1 MTIKFYPSRLPGEP
15 LETHEHGNITL
26 HQWMVKNV
34 PGYSQDRSHPVAV
47 ELNGRTLPPDEWPLC
62 QLSPDSDVRIYP
74 VPYGTGLEIAV
85 WVSVAISAASA
96 VYSLFFGPKVDL
108 GGYSSGSGRS
118 LELNPA
124 KANTAKLGDP
134 IREVFGRCRIYPD
147 YLVQPVTRFD
157 PDDPTRMTVEMFLC
171 VGQGRFSF
179 TGGDKRIGET
189 PAASLGDGFSD
200 KVYQPGEDVSSD
212 PRSENW
218 FNSTEVGGTSSGT
231 GLDMAQTSPDSDDII
246 ADSMTIS
253 GASVTFTGL
262 DTDDGDDDDEDDN
275 SLPASWVAGTIV
287 EIKAPTN
294 FLISTSSGYS
304 VFASKLLTE
313 IAPVVG
319 MPVTL
324 SFNSVD
330 YDLFIAA
337 FTPGQDA
344 VPGEGGSAAKIQS
357 SAAPT
362 TYDFSL
368 GSTTFTVTWH
378 GTTYTV
384 SLVADY
390 VNMSGLLAAITE
402 GLTGSGLVAQDN
414 GGIVLI
420 TEEASP
426 FTGGEITSSSL
437 PVAVFGDAPVYTA
450 GSESTG
456 GSAAITANVTL
467 AYNSATGTPFS
478 GMPEGTQR
486 LSLSHRGNEYQI
498 ISTDG
503 TTATVA
509 RLVDGAIDASW
520 PGFSGRTMID
530 YEATG
535 LNDTLSWLGPF
546 LACPENEVVDA
557 FEVNFSFPNGICGFD
572 NKGKKRI
579 RHVEWE
585 IQYRVYGTG
594 SGWISK
600 QGEYALKNI
609 NGLGYTERFSLDSPG
624 LVEVRCRRRNE
635 QGSNNARDNMYW
647 QALRGRL
654 PARPVSYSG
663 VTTWAIT
670 VETGGKL
677 AAQSDRRVSVVATRE
692 YDGGGN
698 RTISGAFLHVAGSLG
713 FNANQIDTSAINALE
728 TAWWTPRGE
737 YFDYE
742 ASSDSASAKDIFD
755 KITEAGMSYF
765 LLSDGLLSA
774 GREGI
779 KSWTGII
786 TPQDTVE
793 EMQTSFRAPSDDDYD
808 GVDVTYINPV
818 TWAEEIVQCRT
829 TDNPVPRKVES
840 YSLGIVMTA
849 DRAYRIGMRRLMK
862 YLHQRR
868 TYECT
873 TELLGWC
880 YQFGDHIILS
890 DDIPTGKTISCL
902 IEGVTFDDEVI
913 TLTVTELLDWSYA
926 NPRCWIQFQGG
937 RPSTRLLTPTRVDDF
952 TLTIPYND
960 DLHPE
965 DWTMDDPDVELPRL
979 LFCDS
984 EKGARHG
991 IVQEIVPSDDCT
1003 CQVTAPEYKEIFYS
1017 YDDATYPGDVA

>member
-1 MTIKFYPSRLPGEP
+1 MTIRIYPSRLPGEP

-26 HQWMVKNV
+26 HQWMVRNV

-47 ELNGRTLPPDEWPLC
+47 ELNGRTFPPDEWPLC

-157 PDDPTRMTVEMFLC
+157 PNDPTRMTVEMFLC

-189 PAASLGDGFSD
+189 PAASLGNGFSD

-246 ADSMTIS
+246 ADSMTVS

-337 FTPGQDA
+337 CTPGQDA
-344 VPGEGGSAAKIQS
+344 IPGEGGSAAKIQS

-426 FTGGEITSSSL
+426 FAGGEISSSSL

-467 AYNSATGTPFS
+467 AYNSSTGTPFS

-486 LSLSHRGNEYQI
+486 LSLSHRGSEYQI
-498 ISTDG
+498 VTTDG

-654 PARPVSYSG
+654 LARPVSYSG

-698 RTISGAFLHVAGSLG
+698 RTISGAFRHVAGSLG

-793 EMQTSFRAPSDDDYD
+793 EMKTSFRAPSDDDYD
-808 GVDVTYINPV
+808 GVDVTYINLV

-840 YSLGIVMTA
+840 YSLGTVMTA

-913 TLTVTELLDWSYA
+913 TLTVTELLDWSYV

-937 RPSTRLLTPTRVDDF
+937 RPSTRLLTPTGVDDF

>member
-1 MTIKFYPSRLPGEP
+1 MTIRIYPSRLPGEP

-26 HQWMVKNV
+26 HQWMVRNV

-47 ELNGRTLPPDEWPLC
+47 ELNGRTLSPDEWPLC

-85 WVSVAISAASA
+85 WVSIAVSVASAA
-96 VYSLFFGPKVDL
+96 YSLFFGPKLDI

-157 PDDPTRMTVEMFLC
+157 PNDPTRMTVEMFLC
-171 VGQGRFSF
+171 VGQGKFSF

-200 KVYQPGEDVSSD
+200 KVYQPGEDVSFD
-212 PRSENW
+212 TRSENW

-246 ADSMTIS
+246 ADSMTVS

-262 DTDDGDDDDEDDN
+262 DTDDGDDDDDN

-337 FTPGQDA
+337 YTPGQDA
-344 VPGEGGSAAKIQS
+344 IPGEGGSAAKIQS

-368 GSTTFTVTWH
+368 GSTTFTVTWN

-384 SLVADY
+384 SLVANY

-402 GLTGSGLVAQDN
+402 GLTGSGLVARDN
-414 GGIVLI
+414 GGTVLI

-426 FTGGEITSSSL
+426 FAGGAITSSSL
-437 PVAVFGDAPVYTA
+437 PSSVFGDAPVYNS
-450 GSESTG
+450 GSASTG

-467 AYNSATGTPFS
+467 AYNSATGTAFT
-478 GMPEGTQR
+478 GVPEGTQR
-486 LSLSHRGNEYQI
+486 LSLAHRGNEYQVF
-498 ISTDG
+498 SADG
-503 TTATVA
+503 TTATVT
-509 RLVDGAIDASW
+509 RLVNGSTDASW
-520 PGFSGRTMID
+520 PGFSSRTMID

-535 LNDTLSWLGPF
+535 INDTLSWLGPF

-594 SGWISK
+594 SGWLSK

-609 NGLGYTERFSLDSPG
+609 NGLGFTERFSLDSPG

-654 PARPVSYSG
+654 LARPASYSG

-692 YDGGGN
+692 YEGGGN
-698 RTISGAFLHVAGSLG
+698 RTISGAFRHVAGSLG

-774 GREGI
+774 GREGV
-779 KSWTGII
+779 KNWTGII

-829 TDNPVPRKVES
+829 ADNPVPRKVES

-902 IEGVTFDDEVI
+902 IEDMAFDDEVI
-913 TLTVTELLDWSYA
+913 TLTVTEFLDWSYA
-926 NPRCWIQFQGG
+926 NPRCWIQFQDG
-937 RPSTRLLTPTRVDDF
+937 RPSTRLLTPMRVDDF
-952 TLTIPYND
+952 TLSIPYHA

-991 IVQEIVPSDDCT
+991 IIQEIVPSDDGT
-1003 CQVTAPEYKEIFYS
+1003 CQVTAPEYKEIFYA

>member
-1 MTIKFYPSRLPGEP
+1 MTIRIYPSRLPGEP

-26 HQWMVKNV
+26 HQWMVRNV

-157 PDDPTRMTVEMFLC
+157 PNDPTRMTVEMFLC

-246 ADSMTIS
+246 ADSMTVS
-253 GASVTFTGL
+253 GVSVTFTGL
-262 DTDDGDDDDEDDN
+262 DADDDDDDDEDDN

-337 FTPGQDA
+337 CTPGQDA

-414 GGIVLI
+414 GGTVLI
-420 TEEASP
+420 AEETSP
-426 FTGGEITSSSL
+426 FAGGEITSSSL
-437 PVAVFGDAPVYTA
+437 PVAIFGDAPVYTA

-456 GSAAITANVTL
+456 GSPAITANVTL

-509 RLVDGAIDASW
+509 RLVNGAVDASW
-520 PGFSGRTMID
+520 PGFSARTMID

-546 LACPENEVVDA
+546 LACPENEVVDV

-654 PARPVSYSG
+654 LARPVSYSG

-698 RTISGAFLHVAGSLG
+698 RTISGAFRHVAGSLG

-793 EMQTSFRAPSDDDYD
+793 EMNTSFRAPSDDDYD

-913 TLTVTELLDWSYA
+913 TLTVTELLDWSYV

>member
-1 MTIKFYPSRLPGEP
+1 MTIRIYPSRLPGEP

-26 HQWMVKNV
+26 HQWMVRNV

-96 VYSLFFGPKVDL
+96 AYSLFFGPKLDI

-246 ADSMTIS
+246 ADSMTVS

-275 SLPASWVAGTIV
+275 SLPDSWVTGAIV

-294 FLISTSSGYS
+294 YLISASSGYS
-304 VFASKLLTE
+304 VFASPLLTE
-313 IAPVVG
+313 LAPVAG

-330 YDLFIAA
+330 YDLVIASY
-337 FTPGQDA
+337 TPGQEA
-344 VPGEGGSAAKIQS
+344 VPGEGGSAAKIQA
-357 SAAPT
+357 SAAPV
-362 TYDFSL
+362 TYDFSTSS
-368 GSTTFTVTWH
+368 STFMITWQ

-384 SLVADY
+384 SLVANY
-390 VNMSGLLAAITE
+390 ISMSGLLAAITE
-402 GLTGSGLVAQDN
+402 GLTGSGLVARDN
-414 GGIVLI
+414 GGTVLI
-420 TEEASP
+420 TEAASP
-426 FTGGEITSSSL
+426 FVGGAITSSSL
-437 PVAVFGDAPVYTA
+437 PAAVFGDAPVYTSGTA
-450 GSESTG
+450 STG
-456 GSAAITANVTL
+456 GSPAVTANVTL
-467 AYNSATGTPFS
+467 AYNSTTGMAFS
-478 GMPEGTQR
+478 GMPEGVQR
-486 LSLSHRGNEYQI
+486 LSLAHRGNEYQI
-498 ISTDG
+498 VSSDG

-509 RLVDGAIDASW
+509 RLVSGAVDESW
-520 PGFSGRTMID
+520 PGFIARTMID

-546 LACPENEVVDA
+546 LVCPENETVDM

-572 NKGKKRI
+572 SKGKKRI

-585 IQYRVYGTG
+585 IQYRVYGSG
-594 SGWISK
+594 SGWVSH

-609 NGLGYTERFSLDSPG
+609 NGLGFTERITLSSPG

-654 PARPVSYSG
+654 LARPVSYSG

-670 VETGGKL
+670 IETGGKL

-692 YDGGGN
+692 YDSGGN
-698 RTISGAFLHVAGSLG
+698 RTISGAFRHVANSLG
-713 FNANQIDTSAINALE
+713 FNANQLDTSAINALE

-779 KSWTGII
+779 KTWTGII

-793 EMQTSFRAPSDDDYD
+793 EMKTSFRAPSDDDYD

-818 TWAEEIVQCRT
+818 TWAEEIVQCRM

-868 TYECT
+868 TFECT

-890 DDIPTGKTISCL
+890 DDIPTGKTRSCL
-902 IEGVTFDDEVI
+902 IDAMMYDSQEI
-913 TLTVTELLDWSYA
+913 TLHVTEPLDWSYT
-926 NPRCWIQFQGG
+926 NPRCWIQFQDSGA
-937 RPSTRLLTPTRVDDF
+937 SRLLTPSRIDDY
-952 TLTIPYND
+952 TLTVPYNE

-1003 CQVTAPEYKEIFYS
+1003 CQVTAPEYKEIFYA

>member
-246 ADSMTIS
+246 ADSMTVT
-253 GASVTFTGL
+253 GATVTFTGL
-262 DTDDGDDDDEDDN
+262 DTDDDDDGDEDDN
-275 SLPASWVAGTIV
+275 ALPESWVAGTIV
-287 EIKAPTN
+287 EIKSPTN

-313 IAPVVG
+313 IAPAVG

-337 FTPGQDA
+337 YTPGQDA
-344 VPGEGGSAAKIQS
+344 VPGEGGSAAKIQA

-362 TYDFSL
+362 TYDYSL

-414 GGIVLI
+414 GGTVLI
-420 TEEASP
+420 AEEASP
-426 FTGGEITSSSL
+426 FAGGEITSSSL
-437 PVAVFGDAPVYTA
+437 PVAIFGDAPVYTA

-509 RLVDGAIDASW
+509 RLVNGAVDASW
-520 PGFSGRTMID
+520 PGFSARTMID

-654 PARPVSYSG
+654 LARPVSYSG

>member
-1 MTIKFYPSRLPGEP
+1 MTIRIYPSRLPGKP
-15 LETHEHGNITL
+15 LETHEHGDLTL
-26 HQWMVKNV
+26 HQWMTKNV
-34 PGYSQDRSHPVAV
+34 PSYTHDKRHPVCV
-47 ELNGRTLPPDEWPLC
+47 ELNGRQLPPDEWPLC
-62 QLSPDSDVRIYP
+62 QLRAESDVRMYP
-74 VPYGTGLEIAV
+74 VPYGTGLEIAA
-85 WVSVAISAASA
+85 WVAVGLSVASTAYA
-96 VYSLFFGPKVDL
+96 LFFGPKVDL
-108 GGYSSGSGRS
+108 GGYSSGSSRS
-118 LELNPA
+118 LDLNPA

-171 VGQGRFSF
+171 LGQGRFSF

-200 KVYQPGEDVSSD
+200 NVYQPGEDISAD

-218 FNSTEVGGTSSGT
+218 FNSTEVGGTTSGT
-231 GLDMAQTSPDSDDII
+231 GLDMAQTSPDADDII
-246 ADSMTIS
+246 ADSMTVS

-262 DTDDGDDDDEDDN
+262 DTDDDDDDDEDDN
-275 SLPASWVAGTIV
+275 ALPASWVAGTIV

-313 IAPVVG
+313 IAPMVG

-330 YDLFIAA
+330 YDLFIASY
-337 FTPGQDA
+337 TPGQNA
-344 VPGEGGSAAKIQS
+344 VPGEGGSTAKVQA

-368 GSTTFTVTWH
+368 GSTTFTLTWH

-390 VNMSGLLAAITE
+390 VNMSGLLAAISE

-414 GGIVLI
+414 GGTVLI
-420 TEEASP
+420 AEEASP
-426 FTGGEITSSSL
+426 YAGGSITSSSL

-450 GSESTG
+450 GSASTG
-456 GSAAITANVTL
+456 GSAAITANITL
-467 AYNSATGTPFS
+467 SYNSATGTAFS
-478 GMPEGTQR
+478 GIPEGTQR
-486 LSLSHRGNEYQI
+486 LSLAHRGNEYQI
-498 ISTDG
+498 VATDG
-503 TTATVA
+503 TTATVG
-509 RLVDGAIDASW
+509 RMVDGAIDASW
-520 PGFSGRTMID
+520 PGFVARTMID

-535 LNDTLSWLGPF
+535 LNDTLNWMGPF
-546 LACPENEVVDA
+546 LVCPENEIVDML
-557 FEVNFSFPNGICGFD
+557 EVNFSFPNGICGFD
-572 NKGKKRI
+572 SKGKKRI

-585 IQYRVYGTG
+585 IQYRVYGSG

-600 QGEYALKNI
+600 QGEYALKNV
-609 NGLGYTERFSLDSPG
+609 NGLGYTERITLGSPG

-654 PARPVSYSG
+654 LTRPASYAG
-663 VTTWAIT
+663 VTTWGVT

-677 AAQSDRRVSVVATRE
+677 AAQSDRRVSVVATRD
-692 YDGGGN
+692 YDNGVS
-698 RTISGAFLHVAGSLG
+698 RSVSGAFYHVARSLG
-713 FNANQIDTSAINALE
+713 YQESQIDKVTIDALE
-728 TAWWTPRGE
+728 SAYWTPRGE
-737 YFDYE
+737 YFDYI

-765 LLSDGLLSA
+765 LLSDGLVSA
-774 GREGI
+774 VREGV
-779 KSWTGII
+779 KNWTGII
-786 TPQDTVE
+786 TPQNTSG
-793 EMQTSFRAPSDDDYD
+793 EMQTSFRVASDDDYD
-808 GVDVTYINPV
+808 GVDVTYTNPV
-818 TWAEEIVQCRT
+818 TWSEETVQCRT
-829 TDNPVPRKVES
+829 DGNPVPRKVEA
-840 YSLGIVMTA
+840 YSSGIVMTE

-862 YLHQRR
+862 YLYQRR
-868 TYECT
+868 TYEAT

-880 YQFGDHIILS
+880 YQFGDHIILA

-902 IEGVTFDDEVI
+902 IEEMAYDDDAI
-913 TLTVTELLDWSYA
+913 TLRVSEPLDWTYDS
-926 NPRCWIQFQGG
+926 PRCWIQFQNG
-937 RPSTRLLTPTRVDDF
+937 RPSSRLLTPARIDDY
-952 TLTIPYND
+952 TLSVPYND
-960 DLHPE
+960 DLHPD
-965 DWTMDDPDVELPRL
+965 DWVMDDPDMELPRL

-991 IVQEIVPSDDCT
+991 IIQEIIPSDDGT
-1003 CQVTAPEYKEIFYS
+1003 CQVTAPEYKEIFYA
-1017 YDDATYPGDVA
+1017 YDDAAYPGDAT

>member
-1 MTIKFYPSRLPGEP
+1 MTIRIYPSRLPGEP

-26 HQWMVKNV
+26 HQWMVRNV

-96 VYSLFFGPKVDL
+96 AYSLFFGPKLDI

-246 ADSMTIS
+246 ADSMTVS

-275 SLPASWVAGTIV
+275 SLPDSWVTGAIV

-294 FLISTSSGYS
+294 YLISASSGYS
-304 VFASKLLTE
+304 VFASPLLTE
-313 IAPVVG
+313 LAPVAG

-330 YDLFIAA
+330 YDLVIASY
-337 FTPGQDA
+337 TPGQEA
-344 VPGEGGSAAKIQS
+344 VPGEGGSAAKIQA
-357 SAAPT
+357 SAAPV
-362 TYDFSL
+362 TYDFSTSS
-368 GSTTFTVTWH
+368 STFMITWQ

-384 SLVADY
+384 SLVANY
-390 VNMSGLLAAITE
+390 ISMSGLLAAITE
-402 GLTGSGLVAQDN
+402 GLTGSGLVARDN
-414 GGIVLI
+414 GGTVLI
-420 TEEASP
+420 TEAASP
-426 FTGGEITSSSL
+426 FVGGAITSSSL
-437 PVAVFGDAPVYTA
+437 PAAVFGDAPVYTSGTA
-450 GSESTG
+450 STG
-456 GSAAITANVTL
+456 GSPAVTANVTL
-467 AYNSATGTPFS
+467 AYNSTTGTAFS
-478 GMPEGTQR
+478 GMPEGVQR
-486 LSLSHRGNEYQI
+486 LSLAHRGNEYQI
-498 ISTDG
+498 VSSDG

-509 RLVDGAIDASW
+509 RLVSGAVDESW
-520 PGFSGRTMID
+520 PGFIARTMID

-546 LACPENEVVDA
+546 LVCPENETVDM

-572 NKGKKRI
+572 SKGKKRI

-585 IQYRVYGTG
+585 IQYRVYGSG
-594 SGWISK
+594 SGWVSH

-609 NGLGYTERFSLDSPG
+609 NGLGFTERITLSSPG

-654 PARPVSYSG
+654 LARPVSYSG

-670 VETGGKL
+670 IETGGKL

-692 YDGGGN
+692 YDSGGN
-698 RTISGAFLHVAGSLG
+698 RTISGAFRHVANSLG
-713 FNANQIDTSAINALE
+713 FNANQLDTSAINALE

-779 KSWTGII
+779 KTWTGII

-793 EMQTSFRAPSDDDYD
+793 EMKTSFRAPSDDDYD

-818 TWAEEIVQCRT
+818 TWAEEIVQCRM

-868 TYECT
+868 TFECT

-890 DDIPTGKTISCL
+890 DDIPTGKTRSCL
-902 IEGVTFDDEVI
+902 IDAMMYDSQEI
-913 TLTVTELLDWSYA
+913 TLHVTEPLDWSYT
-926 NPRCWIQFQGG
+926 NPRCWIQFQDSGA
-937 RPSTRLLTPTRVDDF
+937 SRLLTPSRIDDY
-952 TLTIPYND
+952 TLTVPYNE

-1003 CQVTAPEYKEIFYS
+1003 CQVTAPEYKEIFYA

>member
-1 MTIKFYPSRLPGEP
+1 MTIRIYPSRLPGEP
-15 LETHEHGNITL
+15 LETHEHGKITL
-26 HQWMVKNV
+26 HQWMVRNV

-96 VYSLFFGPKVDL
+96 AYSLFFGPKLDI

-157 PDDPTRMTVEMFLC
+157 PNDPTRMTVEMFLC
-171 VGQGRFSF
+171 VGQGKFSF

-200 KVYQPGEDVSSD
+200 KVYQPGEDVTSD

-246 ADSMTIS
+246 ADSMTVS
-253 GASVTFTGL
+253 GTSVTFTGL
-262 DTDDGDDDDEDDN
+262 DTGDGDDDDEDDN
-275 SLPASWVAGTIV
+275 SLPDSWVTGTIV

-294 FLISTSSGYS
+294 YLISTSSGYS
-304 VFASKLLTE
+304 VFASSLLTE
-313 IAPVVG
+313 LAPVAG

-330 YDLFIAA
+330 YDLVIASY
-337 FTPGQDA
+337 TPGQEA
-344 VPGEGGSAAKIQS
+344 VPGEGGSAAKIQA
-357 SAAPT
+357 SAAPV
-362 TYDFSL
+362 TYDFSTSS
-368 GSTTFTVTWH
+368 STFMITWQ

-384 SLVADY
+384 SLVANY
-390 VNMSGLLAAITE
+390 ISISGLLAAITE
-402 GLTGSGLVAQDN
+402 GLTGSGLVARDN
-414 GGIVLI
+414 GGTVLI
-420 TEEASP
+420 TEAASP
-426 FTGGEITSSSL
+426 YVGGAITSSSL
-437 PVAVFGDAPVYTA
+437 PAAVFGDAPVYTSGTA
-450 GSESTG
+450 STG
-456 GSAAITANVTL
+456 GSPAVTANVTL
-467 AYNSATGTPFS
+467 AYNSTTGAAFS
-478 GMPEGTQR
+478 GMPEGVQR
-486 LSLSHRGNEYQI
+486 LSLAHRGNEYQI
-498 ISTDG
+498 VSADG
-503 TTATVA
+503 TTAIVA
-509 RLVDGAIDASW
+509 RLVNGSVDESW
-520 PGFSGRTMID
+520 PGFTARTMID

-546 LACPENEVVDA
+546 LACPENETVDM

-572 NKGKKRI
+572 SKGKKRI

-585 IQYRVYGTG
+585 IQYRVYGSG
-594 SGWISK
+594 SGWVSK

-654 PARPVSYSG
+654 LARPVSYAG

-692 YDGGGN
+692 YDSGGN
-698 RTISGAFLHVAGSLG
+698 RTISGAFRHVANSLG
-713 FNANQIDTSAINALE
+713 FNANQLDTSAINALE

-779 KSWTGII
+779 KTWTGII

-829 TDNPVPRKVES
+829 ADNPVPRKVES

-965 DWTMDDPDVELPRL
+965 DWIMDDPDVELPRL

-1003 CQVTAPEYKEIFYS
+1003 CQVTAPEYKEIFYA

>member
-1 MTIKFYPSRLPGEP
+1 MTIRIYPSRLPGEP

-26 HQWMVKNV
+26 HQWMVRNV

-96 VYSLFFGPKVDL
+96 AYSLFFGPKLDI

-246 ADSMTIS
+246 ADSMTVS

-275 SLPASWVAGTIV
+275 SLPDSWVTGAIV

-294 FLISTSSGYS
+294 YLISASSGYS
-304 VFASKLLTE
+304 VFASSLLTE
-313 IAPVVG
+313 LAPVAG

-330 YDLFIAA
+330 YDLVIASY
-337 FTPGQDA
+337 TPGQEA
-344 VPGEGGSAAKIQS
+344 VPGEGGSAAKIQA
-357 SAAPT
+357 SAAPV
-362 TYDFSL
+362 TYDFSTSS
-368 GSTTFTVTWH
+368 STFMITWQ

-384 SLVADY
+384 SLVANY
-390 VNMSGLLAAITE
+390 ISMSGLLAAITE
-402 GLTGSGLVAQDN
+402 GLTGSGLVARDN
-414 GGIVLI
+414 GGTVLI
-420 TEEASP
+420 AEAASP
-426 FTGGEITSSSL
+426 FVGGAITSSSL
-437 PVAVFGDAPVYTA
+437 PAAVFGDAPVYTSGTA
-450 GSESTG
+450 STG
-456 GSAAITANVTL
+456 GSPAVTANVTL
-467 AYNSATGTPFS
+467 AYNSTTGTAFS
-478 GMPEGTQR
+478 GMPEGVQR
-486 LSLSHRGNEYQI
+486 LSLAHRGNEYQI
-498 ISTDG
+498 VSSDG

-509 RLVDGAIDASW
+509 RLVSGAVDESW
-520 PGFSGRTMID
+520 PGFIARTMID

-546 LACPENEVVDA
+546 LVCPENEVVDA

-572 NKGKKRI
+572 SKGKKRL

-585 IQYRVYGTG
+585 IQYRVYGSG
-594 SGWISK
+594 SGWVSH

-609 NGLGYTERFSLDSPG
+609 NGLGFTERITLSSPG

-654 PARPVSYSG
+654 LARPVSYSG

-692 YDGGGN
+692 YEGGGN
-698 RTISGAFLHVAGSLG
+698 RTISGAFRHVANSLG
-713 FNANQIDTSAINALE
+713 FNANQLDTSAINALE

-737 YFDYE
+737 YFDYD

-774 GREGI
+774 GREGV
-779 KSWTGII
+779 KNWTGII

-829 TDNPVPRKVES
+829 ADNPVPRKVES

-868 TYECT
+868 TFECT

-890 DDIPTGKTISCL
+890 DDIPTGKTRSCL
-902 IEGVTFDDEVI
+902 IDAMMYDSQEI
-913 TLTVTELLDWSYA
+913 TLHVTEPLDWSYT

-937 RPSTRLLTPTRVDDF
+937 RPSTRLLTPTRVDDL
-952 TLTIPYND
+952 TLTIPFND

-965 DWTMDDPDVELPRL
+965 DWIMDDPDVELPRL

-1003 CQVTAPEYKEIFYS
+1003 CQVTALEYKEIFYA